1 MDINKVNLKSAYN
14 GSYYTI
20 TGAGGD
26 LQEWIDGY
34 NGMLK
39 EQGIG
44 QPKEWFTC
52 KGTDIN
58 REYSLTGDN
67 RFQDDLTFLFFPLD
81 GLDGPKLAVFKIR
94 MEDRWF
100 DDIVDNA
107 VRREE
112 DDE

>member
-1 MDINKVNLKSAYN
+1 MDINKVNLKSAYD

-44 QPKEWFTC
+44 QPKEWFQC
-52 KGTDIN
+52 KGKDIN
-58 REYSLTGDN
+58 REYSLT
-67 RFQDDLTFLFFPLD
+67 RFPDDLTFLLFPLD
-81 GLDGPKLAVFKIR
+81 GLDAPKLAVFKIR

-107 VRREE
+107 VRLE
-112 DDE
+112 DDDE